1 MQITQIFLAD
11 GQAALGGHLEA
22 CVQSVQREFAGI
34 PHVLYDPPM
43 VEAFLEDHYGP
54 PVLEAY
60 RRLIPYA
67 YRADLARYCIVNRL
81 GGWYFDVGLRCVT
94 GIDLPASVDLLAFR
108 DINRY
113 TATAWACDNG
123 AFFAKAGH
131 PALQR
136 AIDQVVEHCRTQHY
150 GVSPL
155 CPTGPN
161 LWGRAIAIEGANQ
174 ALAFGDSVELTAQ
187 YPQTNKALVLP
198 DGRILAYKKP
208 SAPGDLASL
217 GARGTNNYLTLW
229 QERRVYA
236 PRPMAKAKGFS

>member
-11 GQAALGGHLEA
+11 PQAEPGSYLTA
-22 CVQSVQREFAGI
+22 CVESVRREFAGI
-34 PHVLYDPPM
+34 PHVLYDQSM
-43 VEAFLEDHYGP
+43 VEAFLTDHYP
-54 PVLEAY
+54 PQVLEAY

-67 YRADLARYCIVNRL
+67 YRADLARYCIVNKV
-81 GGWYFDVGLRCVT
+81 GGWYFDAGMRCAT
-94 GIDLPASVDLLAFR
+94 GIDLPASIDLFAFR

-131 PALQR
+131 PVLQR
-136 AIDQVVEHCRTQHY
+136 AIDQVVEHCRSNYY

-161 LWGRAIAIEGANQ
+161 LWGRVIAIEGASST
-174 ALAFGDSVELTAQ
+174 LAFGDSVELTAT
-187 YPQTNKALVLP
+187 YPQANKALVMP

-208 SAPGDLASL
+208 SAPGDLESL

-229 QERRVYA
+229 QERRVYS
-236 PRPMAKAKGFS
+236 PHLTVKPKGFS